1 MKRKLLIAIVLFIVY
16 GQAAANMS
24 EAKNINTMS
33 VEVDSEQ
40 ILTDILHVR
49 QQGVTFV
56 PLRPIVE
63 AIGAQLEWNGKARTI
78 TITKDTAV
86 VELKMNHNQ
95 IIVDG
100 VEHELP
106 HVARVVEGS
115 TVVPYYF
122 FQISLGITTEWLPDE
137 RRLVLVNK
145 TSKISL
151 SGGSFLEMPH
161 PLLSR
166 DGHIMVPAYGTV
178 SYLWGRIINEKQPPI
193 DHEGKMEIL
202 VDSILYLHVSLQDG
216 SNIMVSNGIDIHM
229 PVAAFKLNNDI
240 YIPLDILAG
249 LLDYKVTGATNLEAI
264 TFADMSDFYRTW
276 DLSELRYE
284 GNLQNGKAHGKG
296 KVFYNE
302 LHWYEGDFVDG
313 VIQGQGEFYRNGY
326 LYYAGG
332 VRGGVPHGQ
341 GAVCITNV
349 TYSTIPMRGTFIDGN
364 MEGYFKIYDGS
375 DALIFEGQFSGNK
388 ENGPGKEY
396 EQGKMIFDGQYK
408 KGLRNGYGT
417 EFDYNGEPKYSGNY
431 VDGQYHGEG
440 TVTYRLGYQY
450 KGRFAKGLPTG
461 EGELRKRDKDR
472 SYSEVGED
480 IAILPYQ
487 DQYVY
492 IGQVKDGLADGQ
504 GRVFEASTSGWY
516 IYEGSFEQ
524 GMYHGKGTY
533 YQGAN
538 QYTWGQYRGTF
549 VNGDLPQGKRYYREA
564 LVYDGQFKNMMPHG
578 QGTQYDY
585 LYEEEYRG
593 YFVEGKKQGEGVHY
607 DSQGDILFEG
617 IFHQNE
623 YYVGRTFKGNGTV
636 LYEGTFDESKRLE
649 GTVHYGN
656 GQRYEGRIQEGEFI
670 DGNLYDGRNRI
681 IHSGMKEFAD
691 DYGYDGSVFYG
702 TLVRNFGNGTLHMA
716 DGTTFT
722 GKYDIEGNGTMNRQ
736 DGQVMYE
743 GDISYRRYHSRI
755 ALPHGQG
762 KVYSTSGKLIADGTL
777 VNGYVENLNAL
788 GQPISSSDLSELEA
802 SLVAQVDDARIVHIL
817 LTIQKEAYYQKFI
830 ELPVSLRA
838 QLIGQY
844 MKKHNLLQAEGN
856 TSVRILYQEDPIH
869 VIIIEE
875 DLDVYVNVFPYSW
888 MY

>member
-1 MKRKLLIAIVLFIVY
+1 MKRKLLIAIVLLIVY
-16 GQAAANMS
+16 GQAIANMS
-24 EAKNINTMS
+24 AAKNNNTMS

-63 AIGAQLEWNGKARTI
+63 AIGAHLEWNGKERTI
-78 TITKDTAV
+78 TITKDTTV
-86 VELKMNHNQ
+86 VELQMNHNQ

-106 HVARVVEGS
+106 HAARVMNGS

-122 FQISLGITTEWLPDE
+122 FQISLGITTEWRPDE
-137 RRLVLVNK
+137 GKLVLVNK

-151 SGGSFLEMPH
+151 GSGNFLEMPH
-161 PLLSR
+161 PILRR
-166 DGHIMVPAYGTV
+166 DGHIMVPIYDTV
-178 SYLWGRIINEKQPPI
+178 SYLWGRIFDEKQPPI

-229 PVAAFKLNNDI
+229 PVAAFKLNDDI
-240 YIPLDILAG
+240 YIPLNILAG
-249 LLDYKVTGATNLEAI
+249 LLNYKVTDSTNLEGI
-264 TFADMSDFYRTW
+264 SFGDMSEFYRTW
-276 DLSELRYE
+276 NLSELRYE
-284 GNLQNGKAHGKG
+284 GDLRDGKAHGKG

-302 LHWYEGDFVDG
+302 LHWYEGDFVNG
-313 VIQGQGEFYRNGY
+313 AIQGQGEFYRNGY

-332 VRGGVPHGQ
+332 VQSGVPHGQ
-341 GAVCITNV
+341 GAVYITNV

-364 MEGYFKIYDGS
+364 MEGYFKKYDGG
-375 DALIFEGQFSGNK
+375 DALIFEGQFSSNK

-408 KGLRNGYGT
+408 NGLRNGCGT
-417 EFDYNGEPKYSGNY
+417 ELDYYGEPKYTGDY

-440 TVTYRLGYQY
+440 SVTYRFGYQY
-450 KGRFAKGLPTG
+450 KGKFARGLPTG
-461 EGELRKRDKDR
+461 EGELWKRDKDR
-472 SYSEVGED
+472 SYSEVDED

-487 DQYVY
+487 DKYVY
-492 IGQVKDGLADGQ
+492 IGQVKDGSANGQ
-504 GRVFEASTSGWY
+504 GKVFEASNSEWY
-516 IYEGSFEQ
+516 IYEGSFEH
-524 GMYHGKGTY
+524 GMYHGDGTY
-533 YQGAN
+533 YQGGDKS
-538 QYTWGQYRGTF
+538 TWGQYRGTF
-549 VNGDLPQGKRYYREA
+549 IEGDLSQGKRYYLEE

-578 QGTQYDY
+578 QGTQFDY
-585 LYEEEYRG
+585 GEEYRG

-617 IFHQNE
+617 IFHQDE
-623 YYVGRTFKGNGTV
+623 YYVGRTFKGNGKV
-636 LYEGTFDESKRLE
+636 LYDGTFFDEKKRLE
-649 GTVHYGN
+649 GTLHYGN
-656 GQRYEGRIQEGEFI
+656 GQRYEGRIRDGEFI
-670 DGNLYDGRNRI
+670 DGNLYDGRNRV
-681 IHSGMKEFAD
+681 IHSGMNEFAD

-722 GKYDIEGNGTMNRQ
+722 GKYDIEGNGTINRQ

-762 KVYSTSGKLIADGTL
+762 KVYSTNGKLIADGRL
-777 VNGYVENLNAL
+777 VNGYVENLNPL
-788 GQPISSSDLSELEA
+788 DQPISSSDLSEFEETI
-802 SLVAQVDDARIVHIL
+802 VAQVDDARIVHIL

-830 ELPVSLRA
+830 ELPVSLRS

-844 MKKHNLLQAEGN
+844 MKKHNLLQEEGN
-856 TSVRILYQEDPIH
+856 TSARILYQEHPVH

-875 DLDVYVNVFPYSW
+875 DLDVYVNVFP
-888 MY
+888 